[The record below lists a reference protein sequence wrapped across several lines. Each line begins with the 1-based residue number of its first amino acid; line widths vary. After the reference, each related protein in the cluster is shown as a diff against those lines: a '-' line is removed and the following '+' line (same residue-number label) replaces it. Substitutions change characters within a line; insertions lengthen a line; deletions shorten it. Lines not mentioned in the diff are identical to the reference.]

1 MAVIMNRFE
10 EPGFFR
16 YGLFWARQKL
26 EEKDLVQVLT
36 PYTSSFIATNRI
48 VGYFH

>member
-1 MAVIMNRFE
+1 MTVIMNRFE

-16 YGLFWARQKL
+16 HRLSWACQKL

-36 PYTSSFIATNRI
+36 PYTSSFIAAN
-48 VGYFH
+48 